1 VFIYYIS
8 YLNVQKLTLHYFI
21 YLHIITAPNREAFE
35 ALPDE
40 ALASLLE
47 EDGIDDLRDILA
59 LHVVHGEIR
68 AEDLFDGRLIETLNG
83 EELTV
88 SINDGVVVLIGN
100 VNNVTVVAT
109 DIDACNGVVHIIDGV
124 LLPSFEETSISSTSV
139 DVTSSSTTHFTSA
152 SFSKSSKRGS
162 RSFGTSK
169 SGKSSKF
176 SSYDGDH
183 YDDLGY
189 NGGGY
194 YDGGYYYGK
203 SGKSGKSGG
212 YYGGQ
217 YYSKS
222 SKGYGYSSFTHFT
235 DPSSS
240 SSFDDPCLEDDAVT
254 IVDVVDGIVIDGTNV
269 LSTLA
274 TALDLAG
281 LDDALDNHG
290 PFTLFGKY

>member
-1 VFIYYIS
+1 MCS
-8 YLNVQKLTLHYFI
+8 NVIFHILMYTLTLHYFI

-68 AEDLFDGRLIETLNG
+68 AEDLSDGQILETLNG

-88 SINDGVVVLIGN
+88 SINDEVVVLIGN

-124 LLPSFEETSISSTSV
+124 LLPSFEETSSTSSSM
-139 DVTSSSTTHFTSA
+139 DVTSSITTHFTSA

-194 YDGGYYYGK
+194 YDGGYYY
-203 SGKSGKSGG
+203 GKSGKSGG

>member
-1 VFIYYIS
+1 VFISCVQIS
-8 YLNVQKLTLHYFI
+8 YAQLSYIILHFF
-21 YLHIITAPNREAFE
+21 TAPNREAFE
-35 ALPDE
+35 NLPDE
-40 ALASLLE
+40 TLASLLE

-68 AEDLFDGRLIETLNG
+68 AEDLFDGQLIETLNG

-88 SINDGVVVLIGN
+88 SINDEVVVLIGN

-124 LLPSFEETSISSTSV
+124 LLPLFEETSSTSSSM
-139 DVTSSSTTHFTSA
+139 DVTSSKSTHFTSA

-194 YDGGYYYGK
+194 YNGGYYYGGK

-212 YYGGQ
+212 YYDGH
-217 YYSKS
+217 YSKS

-240 SSFDDPCLEDDAVT
+240 SSFDDPCLEDAART
-254 IVDVVDGIVIDGTNV
+254 IVDVAEDIIIDGVNV

-274 TALDLAG
+274 AAINAAG
-281 LDDALDNHG
+281 LDSALAEGG
-290 PFTLFGKY
+290 PFTLFGK